1 MILQIRYVIIR
12 ERKFDLDKAE
22 IAHKNYL
29 LTIIDVHYL
38 FCDRM
43 TQR

>member
-1 MILQIRYVIIR
+1 MILQIRYVLTL

-22 IAHKNYL
+22 IEHKKYL
-29 LTIIDVHYL
+29 LTIIDLHYL
-38 FCDRM
+38 FGDRM